1 MYENNYPNN
10 YHYES
15 GNVYQNTQAS
25 AGAGSQ
31 PQKQA
36 QKKKSGSGAG
46 KKILIAICCG
56 LCFGIFGGLG
66 FQAVDA
72 AADILKSAVG
82 FEAER
87 EESTKTEEAVE
98 ESVPEEAQ
106 EDEQIAQVSSA
117 DVISATVTDVTE
129 VVQNVMPSVVS
140 INNKY
145 IEKTSFFGQ
154 EYSREAE
161 GAGSGIIVGKNETE
175 LLLVSNYHVVEAAE
189 ELTVQ
194 FIDGSQVQ
202 AQIKG
207 TDADKDLAVIAV
219 QLEDIEIETMDE
231 IAIAKLGDST
241 ALTVGEPVIAI
252 GNALGYGQSV
262 TTGVVSALNR
272 PIYVEETSMD
282 MYTQEDQEINTFI
295 QTDAAINPGNS
306 GGALLNIRGEVIG
319 INSNKIGGDAI
330 EGMGYAIPISDAY
343 PIIED
348 LMSKETRLKVDEEK
362 KGYLGITG
370 VNVYQEYAQIY
381 GVPEGVYVS
390 SVMEGTGA
398 EAAGL
403 QIGDIIIALNE
414 EEVSSMDELKDE
426 LAYYEEGT
434 TVNLTIMRA
443 GTLGYETIVV
453 EITLGAQQ
461 TIE

>member
-1 MYENNYPNN
+1 M
-10 YHYES
+10 
-15 GNVYQNTQAS
+15 
-25 AGAGSQ
+25 
-31 PQKQA
+31 
-36 QKKKSGSGAG
+36 
-46 KKILIAICCG
+46 IAICCG

-66 FQAVDA
+66 FQAVNTA
-72 AADILKSAVG
+72 TEILKDAVG
-82 FEAER
+82 FEAK
-87 EESTKTEEAVE
+87 SDVE
-98 ESVPEEAQ
+98 VSKPEETTGEVVAEEVQ
-106 EDEQIAQVSSA
+106 EDEEIAQVSSA

-219 QLEDIEIETMDE
+219 QLEDIEIATMDQ

-282 MYTQEDQEINTFI
+282 MYAQEDQEINTFI

-306 GGALLNIRGEVIG
+306 GG
-319 INSNKIGGDAI
+319 
-330 EGMGYAIPISDAY
+330 
-343 PIIED
+343 
-348 LMSKETRLKVDEEK
+348 
-362 KGYLGITG
+362 
-370 VNVYQEYAQIY
+370 
-381 GVPEGVYVS
+381 
-390 SVMEGTGA
+390 
-398 EAAGL
+398 
-403 QIGDIIIALNE
+403 
-414 EEVSSMDELKDE
+414 
-426 LAYYEEGT
+426 
-434 TVNLTIMRA
+434 
-443 GTLGYETIVV
+443 
-453 EITLGAQQ
+453 
-461 TIE
+461 